1 MGLNLND
8 LAIFIEVA
16 EKGSFIQAAQALG
29 LPKTT
34 VSRRIAALEAALG
47 FGLFYRTTR
56 QVILSPDGE
65 KYLQACAPALKSLA
79 SAHEQLQSE
88 KHEARGRLRLVSS
101 FVIGNDLLSPVLS
114 GFHSTYP
121 NIQLEV
127 LLENRYVD
135 LLKEEMDLA
144 LRVGP
149 LPDSSFI
156 ARKIAVFQYLLCASE
171 AYLKQAGHPL
181 TPEDLLYHRCLLTS
195 SSRQAVSWHFE
206 TAAGEQRKVLLN
218 SHFRCNHLA
227 LCLQLAQAGQGIA
240 LLPDFMARPHLQN
253 GTLIPLLENWT
264 CQSRTLYAVYPPQRQ
279 PPLPVRLF
287 LDYLSQHLPAGLT
300 A

>member
-1 MGLNLND
+1 MSLNLND

-34 VSRRIAALEAALG
+34 VSRRIAALETALG

-56 QVILSPDGE
+56 QVKLSPDGE
-65 KYLQACAPALKSLA
+65 KYLQACSPALKSLE
-79 SAHEQLQSE
+79 SAHQQLQSE

-114 GFHSTYP
+114 GFHSSYP
-121 NIQLEV
+121 EIQLEV
-127 LLENRYVD
+127 LLENRYLD
-135 LLKEEMDLA
+135 LLKEEIDLA

-149 LPDSSFI
+149 LPDSSFL
-156 ARKIAVFQYLLCASE
+156 ARRIAVFQYQLCASE
-171 AYLKQAGHPL
+171 AYLKTAGLPL
-181 TPEDLLYHRCLLTS
+181 IPEDLLHHRCLLTS

-206 TAAGEQRKVLLN
+206 TAEGEQRKVLL
-218 SHFRCNHLA
+218 SSSFRCNHLA
-227 LCLQLAQAGQGIA
+227 LCLQLAQDGLGIA
-240 LLPDFMARPHLQN
+240 LLPDFMARPHLQS
-253 GTLIPLLENWT
+253 GELTPLLENWT

-279 PPLPVRLF
+279 TPLPVRLF
-287 LDYLSQHLPAGLT
+287 LDYLSQHLPSGLT